1 MQRQSGILSLSEI
14 VIRVVDFAIVLCFKI
29 LYCALK
35 LITEFMDPL
44 PSLRFVFEG
53 NVSLIL
59 HS

>member
-14 VIRVVDFAIVLCFKI
+14 VILVDFAVVLCFKI

-44 PSLRFVFEG
+44 PSLRFVFER